1 VKKTALS
8 VLLGFLAFAPAQAQP
23 SSDEAAPDTVLLW
36 PEGAPGAKGDTPSD
50 PPTLT
55 IYRPPP
61 ERATGAAMLVFP
73 GGGYTVLAM
82 EKEGHKFARWLNSM
96 GVAAFVL
103 KYRLGDRYDHPAPL
117 RDAQRALRYVHA
129 RSEALGIDPDRVGV
143 MGFSAGGHLA
153 ATAATLAGRDF
164 GAHPKSTSTPESTS
178 SLRSGRSLPLG
189 AHPKRTSSGVPEDSL
204 SGVSARP
211 DLLVLGY
218 PVISFVE
225 DYAHAWSRKQ
235 ILGED
240 YDPETARLLSPEK
253 QVTAET
259 PPSFIFST
267 NEDEG
272 VPAENSVA
280 FYLALRDAGVPAEL
294 HVYERGP
301 HGVGMAAEDFALSS
315 WTDRLADWL
324 QLHGWL

>member
-1 VKKTALS
+1 MDERGLEVMLNRLS
-8 VLLGFLAFAPAQAQP
+8 HMKPPLVLLACLVVFATVAPAQAQP

-50 PPTLT
+50 RPTLT

-96 GVAAFVL
+96 GVTAFVL

-164 GAHPKSTSTPESTS
+164 GAP
-178 SLRSGRSLPLG
+178 
-189 AHPKRTSSGVPEDSL
+189 PKRTSSGAPGDSL

-240 YDPETARLLSPEK
+240 YDPETARLLSSEK

-267 NEDEG
+267 DEDEG

>member
-1 VKKTALS
+1 
-8 VLLGFLAFAPAQAQP
+8 
-23 SSDEAAPDTVLLW
+23 
-36 PEGAPGAKGDTPSD
+36 
-50 PPTLT
+50 
-55 IYRPPP
+55 
-61 ERATGAAMLVFP
+61 MLVFP

-96 GVAAFVL
+96 GVTAFVL

-117 RDAQRALRYVHA
+117 RDARRALRYVHA

-164 GAHPKSTSTPESTS
+164 AAHPKSTS
-178 SLRSGRSLPLG
+178 SGAS
-189 AHPKRTSSGVPEDSL
+189 EDSL
-204 SGVSARP
+204 SRHSARP

-301 HGVGMAAEDFALSS
+301 HGVGMAAEDFTLSS